1 MSRTLLGQ
9 RFGNASATAFTI
21 PGGALA
27 AGLALHVTVNGQP
40 TTFLQTPAS
49 ETTSIT
55 FPAAPADLAII
66 NFYSVPTTHAQL
78 AVLYTEATLD
88 FDAVSDEDDQIKTVT
103 VDGALVGDAV
113 LLALPVLG
121 TNKVTFDA
129 WVSAA
134 DTVSVKAAN
143 YLIAGGAHQ
152 DLTPLTFGV
161 LVIHR

>member
-1 MSRTLLGQ
+1 M
-9 RFGNASATAFTI
+9 
-21 PGGALA
+21 
-27 AGLALHVTVNGQP
+27 
-40 TTFLQTPAS
+40 
-49 ETTSIT
+49 
-55 FPAAPADLAII
+55 
-66 NFYSVPTTHAQL
+66 
-78 AVLYTEATLD
+78 YTEATLD
-88 FDAVSDEDDQIKTVT
+88 FDAVPDEDDQIKTVT